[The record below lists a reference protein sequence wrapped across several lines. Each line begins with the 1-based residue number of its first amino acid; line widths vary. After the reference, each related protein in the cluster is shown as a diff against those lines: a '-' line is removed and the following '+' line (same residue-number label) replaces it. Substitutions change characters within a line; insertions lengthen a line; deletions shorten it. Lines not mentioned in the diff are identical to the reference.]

1 MNPSVALMSQFL
13 NQEGQKG
20 PSPAGNWLNPILR
33 IVQEG
38 YMEADIK
45 VLKEHTNP
53 IGTMHGGVIA
63 LVIDELT
70 GACAWTLH
78 NKNLHVSQNLYVD
91 YFKPAYEGE
100 TIRVKAKC
108 LRKGSKIINIECCLY
123 NDKEVLLAKGVG
135 NLINTEKPNPFSAI

>member
-1 MNPSVALMSQFL
+1 MNPSVVLMSQFIDI
-13 NQEGQKG
+13 EGQMG
-20 PSPAGNWLNPILR
+20 PSPAGNWLKPTLR
-33 IVQEG
+33 KVEEG

-63 LVIDELT
+63 LIIDELT

-78 NKNLHVSQNLYVD
+78 NKDLHVSQNLYVD

-100 TIRVKAKC
+100 IIRVKANC
-108 LRKGSKIINIECCLY
+108 IRKGSKIITVAHKL
-123 NDKEVLLAKGVG
+123 
-135 NLINTEKPNPFSAI
+135 P

>member
-33 IVQEG
+33 IVKEG

-63 LVIDELT
+63 LVIDDSVNFCTRFFNFLF
-70 GACAWTLH
+70 
-78 NKNLHVSQNLYVD
+78 NS
-91 YFKPAYEGE
+91 
-100 TIRVKAKC
+100 I
-108 LRKGSKIINIECCLY
+108 SKFIN
-123 NDKEVLLAKGVG
+123 D
-135 NLINTEKPNPFSAI
+135 T